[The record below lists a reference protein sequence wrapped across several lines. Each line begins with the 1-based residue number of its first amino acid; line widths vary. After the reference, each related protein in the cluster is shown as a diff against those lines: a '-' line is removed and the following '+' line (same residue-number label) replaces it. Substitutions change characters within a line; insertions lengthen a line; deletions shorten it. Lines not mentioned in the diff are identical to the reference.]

1 LKMKIYFD
9 TCVYCRPFD
18 DQSQERIE
26 KETEA
31 FAKILKLAELGKVT
45 IVSSDVLIDELEEIV
60 DPRKSIEVREFITI
74 CEEHVVLSEEIIK
87 LAKSIEDKCGITG
100 ADALHIASSAETKYF
115 ITCDDFI
122 LLKERCINNFMKKRG
137 YGAEVIDIVRF
148 VEEKRYGNSRG

>member
-1 LKMKIYFD
+1 MKMRIYFD

-31 FAKILKLAELGKVT
+31 FAKILKLAEVGKVT
-45 IVSSDVLIDELEEIV
+45 IVSSDVLIDGLEEIV

-74 CEEHVVLSEEIIK
+74 CEEYVVLSEGIIK
-87 LAKSIEDKCGITG
+87 LAKSIEDECGITG

-122 LLKERCINNFMKKRG
+122 LLKEKCINNFMKKRG
-137 YGAEVIDIVRF
+137 YDVGVIDIVRF
-148 VEEKRYGNSRG
+148 VEEKRYGSSKG

>member
-1 LKMKIYFD
+1 MKMKIYFD

-18 DQSQERIE
+18 EQSQERIE

-74 CEEHVVLSEEIIK
+74 CEEYVVLSEEIIK
-87 LAKSIEDKCGITG
+87 LAKGIEDKCGITG

-122 LLKERCINNFMKKRG
+122 LLNEKCINNFMKKRG
-137 YGAEVIDIVRF
+137 YSVEVIGITKFMGDKKIW
-148 VEEKRYGNSRG
+148 K